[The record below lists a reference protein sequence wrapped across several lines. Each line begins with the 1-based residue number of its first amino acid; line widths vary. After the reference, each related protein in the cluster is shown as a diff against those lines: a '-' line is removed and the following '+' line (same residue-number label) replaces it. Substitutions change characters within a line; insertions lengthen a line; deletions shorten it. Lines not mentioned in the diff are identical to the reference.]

1 MIAIA
6 IPAYQPDNSLV
17 ELLRDLR
24 DHTGAPIV
32 VVDDGSRQECW
43 EIFEEAALIE
53 SVTLLRH
60 AVNLGKGAA
69 LKTAFN
75 HVLCEWPDAA
85 GVVTADADGQHLTS
99 DILAVGER
107 LEAERNA
114 LVLGARQFGGAV
126 PLRSQLGNRIT
137 KGVMRVVA
145 GQQLND
151 TQTGLR
157 GVPRILLPYMLRI
170 AANGYDFEL
179 DMLLV
184 CKHRGIRI
192 VEEPIETV
200 YIAGNRSSHF
210 NPLTDSLKIYFTL
223 LRFSSVSIITTAI
236 DNSVFFAL
244 THPLGWIVW
253 HAQVMARLA
262 ALLFNYRAARRA
274 VFLKEKGSPLTFFK
288 FLVLVIVSGTLS
300 YTLMTALREHAHF
313 ALMPAKLT
321 AETLLFFVNFLV
333 QRDFIFASQ
342 AQAEAV
348 PHNPRKQPVAPAPT
362 VRPDNG
368 RSEIAER

>member
-6 IPAYQPDNSLV
+6 IPAYQPDQSLV
-17 ELLRDLR
+17 ELLRSLR
-24 DHTGAPIV
+24 DHTDAPIV

-43 EIFEEAALIE
+43 EVFEEAALVE

-85 GVVTADADGQHLTS
+85 GVVTADADGQHLTG

-107 LEAERNA
+107 LETERDA
-114 LVLGARQFGGAV
+114 LVLGARQFGGSV

-145 GQQLND
+145 GQLLND

-170 AANGYDFEL
+170 VANGYDFEL

-184 CKHRGIRI
+184 CKHRDIRI
-192 VEEPIETV
+192 VEEPIQTV

-223 LRFSSVSIITTAI
+223 LRFSIVSIITTVI
-236 DNSVFFAL
+236 DNSVFFLL
-244 THPLGWIVW
+244 THPLGWVVW

-262 ALLFNYRAARRA
+262 ALLFNYRSARRA
-274 VFLKEKGSPLTFFK
+274 VFLKEKGSPLTFVK
-288 FLVLVIVSGTLS
+288 FLALVIVSGTLS
-300 YTLMTALREHAHF
+300 YTLMMALREHARF

-333 QRDFIFASQ
+333 QRDFIFASR
-342 AQAEAV
+342 AQPEAV
-348 PHNPRKQPVAPAPT
+348 SHHSRKAPVESAATALDKAGRLGPAS
-362 VRPDNG
+362 R
-368 RSEIAER
+368 

>member
-1 MIAIA
+1 MIVIA
-6 IPAYQPDNSLV
+6 IPAYQPERTML

-24 DHTGAPIV
+24 GHTDSPIV

-43 EIFEEAALIE
+43 GVFEEAGLME
-53 SVTLLRH
+53 GVTVLRH

-75 HVLCEWPDAA
+75 HALCEWPDAA
-85 GVVTADADGQHLTS
+85 GVVTADADGQHLTE
-99 DILAVGER
+99 DILAVAER
-107 LEAERNA
+107 LEEEPDV
-114 LVLGARQFGGAV
+114 LVLGARQFRGDV
-126 PLRSQLGNRIT
+126 PPRSQLGNQLT
-137 KGVMRVVA
+137 KGVMRIVA
-145 GQQLND
+145 GQHLND

-170 AANGYDFEL
+170 VANGYDFEL

-184 CKHRGIRI
+184 CKHRDIRI
-192 VEEPIETV
+192 VEEPIQTV

-223 LRFSSVSIITTAI
+223 LRFSIVSIITTVI
-236 DNSVFFAL
+236 DNSVFFLL

-253 HAQVMARLA
+253 QAQAMARLV

-274 VFLKEKGSPLTFFK
+274 VFLRESGSLLTFLK
-288 FLVLVIVSGTLS
+288 FLGLVVVSGTLS
-300 YTLMTALREHAHF
+300 YTLMMALREHAHF

-333 QRDFIFASQ
+333 QRDFIFASR
-342 AQAEAV
+342 AQPESV
-348 PHNPRKQPVAPAPT
+348 SQDPHRPSVASAPA
-362 VRPDNG
+362 RRRNG
-368 RSEIAER
+368 RSEPAGR

>member
-1 MIAIA
+1 MIVIA
-6 IPAYQPDNSLV
+6 IPAYQPERSLLD
-17 ELLRDLR
+17 LLRELR
-24 DHTGAPIV
+24 RRAASPII

-43 EIFEEAALIE
+43 EIFEEASLLDG
-53 SVTLLRH
+53 VTVLRH

-75 HVLCEWPDAA
+75 HALCAWPETA
-85 GVVTADADGQHLTS
+85 GVVTADADGQHLAE
-99 DILAVGER
+99 DILAVAGR
-107 LEAERNA
+107 LEAQQDV
-114 LVLGARQFGGAV
+114 LVLGARQFSGDV
-126 PLRSQLGNRIT
+126 PLRSQLGNRLT
-137 KGVMRVVA
+137 KGVMRIVA
-145 GQQLND
+145 GQHLND

-170 AANGYDFEL
+170 VANGYDFEL

-184 CKHRGIRI
+184 CKHRDIRI
-192 VEEPIETV
+192 VEQPIQTV

-223 LRFSSVSIITTAI
+223 LRFSIVSIITTAI
-236 DNSVFFAL
+236 DNSVFFLL

-274 VFLKEKGSPLTFFK
+274 VFLRETGSPLTFLK
-288 FLVLVIVSGTLS
+288 FLALVVVSGTLS
-300 YTLMTALREHAHF
+300 YTLMMALREHAHF

-333 QRDFIFASQ
+333 QRDLIFASR
-342 AQAEAV
+342 AQPESV
-348 PHNPRKQPVAPAPT
+348 SQDPRKPRVAPEST
-362 VRPDNG
+362 EQGSDR
-368 RSEIAER
+368 R

>member
-1 MIAIA
+1 MIVVA
-6 IPAYQPDNSLV
+6 IPAYQPERSLL

-24 DHTGAPIV
+24 GHADWPVV

-43 EIFEEAALIE
+43 EIFEAARLIDG
-53 SVTLLRH
+53 VTVLRH

-75 HVLCEWPDAA
+75 HALCEWPNAA
-85 GVVTADADGQHLTS
+85 GVVTADADGQHLTE
-99 DILAVGER
+99 DILAVAEK
-107 LEAERNA
+107 LEEEQDV
-114 LVLGARQFGGAV
+114 LVLGARQFGGDV
-126 PLRSQLGNRIT
+126 PLRSELGNRIT
-137 KGVMRVVA
+137 KGVMRIVT
-145 GQQLND
+145 GQHLND

-170 AANGYDFEL
+170 VANGYDFEL

-184 CKHRGIRI
+184 CKHRDIRI
-192 VEEPIETV
+192 VEEPIQTV

-223 LRFSSVSIITTAI
+223 LRFSIVSIITTVI
-236 DNSVFFAL
+236 DNSVFFLL

-253 HAQVMARLA
+253 QAQVVARLA

-274 VFLKEKGSPLTFFK
+274 VFLREKGSPLTFLK
-288 FLVLVIVSGTLS
+288 FLALVVASGTLS
-300 YTLMTALREHAHF
+300 YTLMMTLRDRAHF

-333 QRDFIFASQ
+333 QRDFIFASR
-342 AQAEAV
+342 AQSASV
-348 PHNPRKQPVAPAPT
+348 SRDPRRPSIAPAPT
-362 VRPDNG
+362 GRRKDR
-368 RSEIAER
+368 RSEPKGR